1 MQFYLIEMVDIIVY
15 CTCTQPPAK
24 VFPGLLSPP
33 GEGAVPGHQKII
45 KGQSLQGNVQGLP
58 MGCSVFSTCF
68 VSLYFIV

>member
-1 MQFYLIEMVDIIVY
+1 MVDIIVY
-15 CTCTQPPAK
+15 CTCTQPPAE

-45 KGQSLQGNVQGLP
+45 KGQSLHWQCNVLGLP

-68 VSLYFIV
+68 VSLYIIV